1 MLVHVLVELFL
12 LGLDGSD
19 ELLLKGLLLFGDSN
33 IWSHGLFDIV
43 HPNTGVLR
51 VRVVLIET
59 LLAHEEVSVL
69 AVLVEAYQ
77 LDLLKVIAGL
87 LNHLLITIQ

>member
-19 ELLLKGLLLFGDSN
+19 ELLLKRLFLFSDSN

-51 VRVVLIET
+51 VGMVLIEA
-59 LLAHEEVSVL
+59 LFAHQEVSVL

-77 LDLLKVIAGL
+77 FDLLKVVAGL
-87 LNHLLITIQ
+87 LNHLLITI